1 MKQLTY
7 NFKKKVL
14 KVITILFGMTL
25 LIQSCRKDP
34 TTEST
39 TQTITQTIR
48 DNQSYQFDLG
58 NFGDEE
64 GASISKQAANFSIR
78 SVDREINTGKIIYKY
93 VPATNFVGT
102 DGVKINSARG
112 SDGASPN
119 NKIVYT
125 TIKFKITN

>member
-1 MKQLTY
+1 M
-7 NFKKKVL
+7 KKVFWSF
-14 KVITILFGMTL
+14 TILFGITFL
-25 LIQSCRKDP
+25 LQSCKKES

-48 DNQSYQFDLG
+48 ANQSYQFDLG

-64 GASISKQAANFSIR
+64 GASISKQAANYSIS
-78 SVDREINTGKIIYKY
+78 SVDREINTGKVVYKY

-102 DGVKINSARG
+102 DEVEIKSARG

-125 TIKFKITN
+125 TIKFTITN